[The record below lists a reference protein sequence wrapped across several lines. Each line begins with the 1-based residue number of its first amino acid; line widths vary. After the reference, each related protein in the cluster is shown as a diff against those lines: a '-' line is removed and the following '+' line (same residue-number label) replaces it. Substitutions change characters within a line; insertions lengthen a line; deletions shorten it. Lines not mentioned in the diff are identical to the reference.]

1 MMNKLI
7 RLYNILIVGVGGQG
21 VITLGKFFQEYAFFQ
36 PKILKFAAIESRG
49 VSQRE
54 GSVFASIRYLIS
66 NNSPKSNSEN
76 NNDGNL
82 NIKSIHFSGNPP
94 KGQIH
99 LMIALEFFEFLRNA
113 NYCHP
118 QGIVLLNLHQI
129 FPKSAVK
136 QKRLISQEMKSYLQ
150 QIRDTLPNLRI
161 ITQNYS
167 EMLKTKI
174 KNTSNG
180 HLNSYMLSQLLD
192 LNLSLFPAHILK
204 EAFNN
209 FFN

>member
-1 MMNKLI
+1 MNKLEKF
-7 RLYNILIVGVGGQG
+7 YNILIVGVGGQG
-21 VITLGKFFQEYAFFQ
+21 VITLGKFFQEYAFYQ
-36 PKILKFAAIESRG
+36 PKIIKFAAIESRG

-54 GSVFASIRYLIS
+54 GSVFASIRYLVS
-66 NNSPKSNSEN
+66 NNSPKNNYEN
-76 NNDGNL
+76 KDGDL
-82 NIKSIHFSGNPP
+82 DDKSIFFSGNPP

-118 QGIVLLNLHQI
+118 QGIVLLNLQQI

-136 QKRLISQEMKSYLQ
+136 QKIEISQETNSYLQ
-150 QIRDTLPNLRI
+150 QIRDALPNLRI
-161 ITQNYS
+161 ISQNYS
-167 EMLKTKI
+167 EMLNKQI
-174 KNTSNG
+174 KKSSNG

-192 LNLSLFPAHILK
+192 VNISLFPAHILK

-209 FFN
+209 FFS